1 MTNHPLMSSI
11 LIGRKGLPAPRSTRG
26 ALPPFA
32 AAFALAF
39 ASLGLTACGDSA
51 PVSRAVAAAPATAAS
66 AADPWQV
73 VAPPELAQRL
83 KMAAVERAPVAEP
96 LQVVGRVEFDEQSV
110 ARVGAS
116 VTGRVTEIQV
126 QPGQRVGAG
135 AVLAQLHSTELGT
148 AQLAYLKARAQRE
161 LAASAAERAKLLLAA
176 DVIGSAEAQRRQS
189 ELQVAEVEQRAA
201 ADQLRVMGVSP
212 AAIAATANSG
222 AITSTASVVSTVSG
236 VVVERKVNKGQVVQP
251 ADVMFTV
258 ADLSRVWVV
267 AQVPETL
274 AGRVQAGQDVQI
286 DIPANAAGGIQAKLA
301 WVADIVNPET
311 RTVMVRAE
319 IDNPKRLLKP
329 AMLATMR
336 IQPLPV
342 AHLVVPSAAVVR
354 ENDADHVFLQTK
366 DKTFR
371 LQPVQLGLE
380 SGALRVVE
388 SGLKGGETI
397 VVDGAFHLNN
407 ERNRAALGG
416 S

>member
-1 MTNHPLMSSI
+1 MKTIQHMPTLKALTLALMVA
-11 LIGRKGLPAPRSTRG
+11 GLA
-26 ALPPFA
+26 
-32 AAFALAF
+32 
-39 ASLGLTACGDSA
+39 ACGDDKSA
-51 PVSRAVAAAPATAAS
+51 APSAASAAAPAAAAS
-66 AADPWQV
+66 QDDPMQV
-73 VAPPELAQRL
+73 TAPTELGQRL
-83 KMAAVERAPVAEP
+83 KLGTVDRALVAEP

-116 VTGRVTEIQV
+116 VTGRITEINV

-212 AAIAATANSG
+212 SAIAATASTG
-222 AITSTASVVSTVSG
+222 AITSTSSVVSTVSG

-258 ADLSRVWVV
+258 ADLARVWVV
-267 AQVPETL
+267 AQVPEAL
-274 AGRVQAGQDVQI
+274 AGRVQVGQDVQI
-286 DIPANAAGGIQAKLA
+286 EIPSDGLQPVQTKLT

-311 RTVMVRAE
+311 RTVTVRAE

-336 IQPLPV
+336 ITPLPMDR
-342 AHLVVPSAAVVR
+342 LVVPSAAVVR
-354 ENDADHVFLQTK
+354 ESDEDHVFVRLK
-366 DKTFR
+366 DNTFR
-371 LQPVQLGLE
+371 LQSVKLGAE
-380 SGALRVVE
+380 SGQMRVVE
-388 SGLKGGETI
+388 SGLKGGET
-397 VVDGAFHLNN
+397 VVIDGAFHLNN
-407 ERNRAALGG
+407 ERNRAALG

>member
-1 MTNHPLMSSI
+1 MKTQSNML
-11 LIGRKGLPAPRSTRG
+11 
-26 ALPPFA
+26 ALKALVLALA
-32 AAFALAF
+32 AA
-39 ASLGLTACGDSA
+39 GLSACGDDAKA
-51 PVSRAVAAAPATAAS
+51 PAAAASAAAPAAAAS
-66 AADPWQV
+66 DDPLQV
-73 VAPPELAQRL
+73 TAPTELGQRL
-83 KMAAVERAPVAEP
+83 KLGTVDRALVAEP
-96 LQVVGRVEFDEQSV
+96 LQVVGRVDFDEQSV

-116 VTGRVTEIQV
+116 VTGRITEIHV

-148 AQLAYLKARAQRE
+148 AQLAYLKARAQRD

-189 ELQVAEVEQRAA
+189 ELLVAEVEQRAA

-212 AAIAATANSG
+212 SAIAATASTG
-222 AITSTASVVSTVSG
+222 AITSTSSVVSTVSG

-258 ADLSRVWVV
+258 ADLARVWVV
-267 AQVPETL
+267 AQVPEDV
-274 AGRVQAGQDVQI
+274 AGRVRVGQDV
-286 DIPANAAGGIQAKLA
+286 DIEIPSHGMEPVHAKLA

-319 IDNPKRLLKP
+319 IDNAKRLLKP

-336 IQPLPV
+336 IRPLPV
-342 AHLVVPSAAVVR
+342 DQLVVPSAAVVR
-354 ENDADHVFLQTK
+354 ENDADHVFVRLK
-366 DKTFR
+366 DNTFR
-371 LQPVQLGLE
+371 LQPVKLGAE
-380 SGALRVVE
+380 SGQLRVVE
-388 SGLKGGETI
+388 SGLKGGET
-397 VVDGAFHLNN
+397 VVIDGAFHLNN